1 MKYEYFLYTYRK
13 SGGENMEKKHG
24 GFILNFFVRAILGLG
39 MIFFV
44 NEYLD
49 YRNIPVSVGM
59 NGISFLTS
67 GFLGIPGVGMLY
79 GILFYRFL

>member
-1 MKYEYFLYTYRK
+1 
-13 SGGENMEKKHG
+13 MEKKHG

-67 GFLGIPGVGMLY
+67 GLLGIPGVGLLY